1 MGNNDSKS
9 LAGHNVDIKDSL
21 IRLEIL
27 SNERGVA
34 FIVSNKYLCGDK
46 QLSSSD
52 EDAKKMEE
60 LFQEK
65 EINYSVH
72 VRNQVTFDKFMATC
86 KHLATYEYYPVTC
99 EAIVIYFAGHGG
111 NGFITME
118 AEKEKKITRVNILEL
133 RSMFKNT
140 EIAKIFFI
148 DACRGSGL
156 DSGCTSIVTTNTES
170 TNEYATT
177 GNHSE
182 NISNN
187 DSTTNH
193 PSQGNDLIAYA
204 TSKGFVA
211 YSYKDG
217 GSWTNTL
224 VLQLRRLKNEDIHSV
239 LTKVNGLMKNK
250 QHGTKDPEF
259 QTPECISRLT
269 KKIYLWPQSG
279 K

>member
-21 IRLEIL
+21 ISLESL

-46 QLSSSD
+46 QLHSSD
-52 EDAKKMEE
+52 EDAKKMEV
-60 LFQEK
+60 LFLEK

-72 VRNQVTFDKFMATC
+72 VRNQVTVEKFVATC
-86 KHLATYEYYPVTC
+86 KYLATYEYYPPTC

-118 AEKEKKITRVNILEL
+118 AEKEKKSTRVNILEL
-133 RSMFKNT
+133 RSMFTNT
-140 EIAKIFFI
+140 EIANIFFI
-148 DACRGSGL
+148 DTCRGSGS
-156 DSGCTSIVTTNTES
+156 DSSHTGIVTTNTES
-170 TNEYATT
+170 TNEFSAT
-177 GNHSE
+177 GNQSK
-182 NISNN
+182 NMSNN

-193 PSQGNDLIAYA
+193 ASQGNDLIAYA
-204 TSKGFVA
+204 TSEGFVA
-211 YSYKDG
+211 YCYKDG
-217 GSWTNTL
+217 GSWTKTL
-224 VLQLRRLKNEDIHSV
+224 VLQLGKLRNEDIHSV
-239 LTKVNGLMKNK
+239 LTKVNGLMKYK
-250 QHGTKDPEF
+250 QHGTKDPKF
-259 QTPECISRLT
+259 QTPECRDRLT